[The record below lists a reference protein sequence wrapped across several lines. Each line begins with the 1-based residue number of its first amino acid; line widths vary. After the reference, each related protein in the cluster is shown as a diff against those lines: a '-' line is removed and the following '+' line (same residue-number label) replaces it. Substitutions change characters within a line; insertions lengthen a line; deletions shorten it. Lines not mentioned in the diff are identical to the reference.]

1 MSEKLLPCPFC
12 GNQPEILENQGGE
25 TFFDVRCSCRAHVF
39 GSKDAAVSHWN
50 TRATLSK
57 NAKQPEALRLA
68 EALEKDVWQA
78 TPLRL
83 SKVVELSA
91 DELRRLHSE
100 SEQHLQEL
108 RSYRITVENREA
120 RIAELEAQLA
130 AAQQGVP
137 QGWKLV
143 PVEPTKEMLD
153 ATSWPG
159 CAKTDYRHMLRAAP
173 QPPATHP
180 TPQWL
185 DAESIE
191 RAAKTMADAFDYPW
205 EFMPEQG
212 KAKMREDAK
221 AVLIAAQAKQGGASN
236 G

>member
-50 TRATLSK
+50 TRTTLSK

-68 EALEKDVWQA
+68 QHLEQFRSFPDDLA
-78 TPLRL
+78 AAAELLRL
-83 SKVVELSA
+83 HA
-91 DELRRLHSE
+91 E

-130 AAQQGVP
+130 AAQQGV
-137 QGWKLV
+137 QQDVRACIRAELENWHIESGDVSHYEALADSLV
-143 PVEPTKEMLD
+143 SALKR
-153 ATSWPG
+153 ATQ
-159 CAKTDYRHMLRAAP
+159 A
-173 QPPATHP
+173 
-180 TPQWL
+180 
-185 DAESIE
+185 
-191 RAAKTMADAFDYPW
+191 
-205 EFMPEQG
+205 
-212 KAKMREDAK
+212 
-221 AVLIAAQAKQGGASN
+221 AKQGGV
-236 G
+236 